1 MAQTYDLTSG
11 KVSKLILTFYFPMLF
26 TNLLQQVYTMAD
38 TAIIAKGL
46 GDNATAAVGNM
57 ASLTFLIIGFSTGLT
72 NGFSVSVAQ
81 NYGAKDYSGL
91 RRAIASSIKLAVGI
105 TVLLTACSVL
115 VLKDILILLKTDPAI
130 LHDSLLY
137 GYIIFGGLVTTIA
150 YNMCAAILRALGD
163 SKTPLIAIIA
173 SSVINVALNSITV
186 FLMHTGVEG
195 PAAATL
201 IAQIVSALICY
212 RKIRRIEIIQLTLDD
227 FSRDVKMYVNLMKNG
242 IAMALMNSIT
252 AVGSMVV
259 QYFVNGLGLA
269 YTSAYSI
276 CMRYLNLFMDPACT
290 AGFTMS
296 SFASQNYGAKKY
308 SRINEG
314 LKVCLAIAFL
324 TYLVFGSVMV
334 FMPETIAGFM
344 LNESERI
351 AIAVR
356 FLPIYGVMMFAVD
369 FLFIFRSGVQGMG
382 FPFIPMC
389 SGILEMIM
397 RVVVVVACIEP
408 LGFEAT
414 AYAGIAA
421 WVAALLL
428 NAGAYVVIIRRKLKE
443 NSIILEKG
451 GSGYE
456 KNSVYLRS

>member
-1 MAQTYDLTSG
+1 MAKTYDLTKG
-11 KVSKLILTFYFPMLF
+11 KVSKLILAFYFPMLF

-57 ASLTFLIIGFSTGLT
+57 ASLVFLIIGFSTGLT
-72 NGFSVSVAQ
+72 NGFSVTIAQ
-81 NYGAKDYSGL
+81 SYGAKDIRTL
-91 RRAIASSIKLAVGI
+91 KKAIASSIKLAVGI
-105 TVLLTACSVL
+105 TALLTLLSVIF
-115 VLKDILILLKTDPAI
+115 LKDILLLLKTDEKI
-130 LHDSLLY
+130 IKDSLLY
-137 GYIIFGGLVTTIA
+137 GYIIFGGLATTIA
-150 YNMCAAILRALGD
+150 YNLCASVLRALGD
-163 SKTPLIAIIA
+163 SKTPLVSIIV
-173 SSVINVALNSITV
+173 SSVINVVLNSVTI
-186 FLMHTGVEG
+186 FAMGTGVEG

-201 IAQIVSALICY
+201 IAQAVSAIICY
-212 RKIRRIEIIQLTLDD
+212 MRLRKIEIIRLTMAD
-227 FSRDVKMYVNLMKNG
+227 FARDVRMYVDLLKNG
-242 IAMALMNSIT
+242 IAMAFMNSIT

-314 LKVCLAIAFL
+314 LRVCLLIAFV
-324 TYLVFGSVMV
+324 TYIIFGSLMV
-334 FMPETIAGFM
+334 FLPETLAGFM

-356 FLPIYGVMMFAVD
+356 FLPICGVMMFAVD
-369 FLFIFRSGVQGMG
+369 FLFVFRSGVQGMG
-382 FPFIPMC
+382 YPLIPMC

-397 RVVVVVACIEP
+397 RVVVVVLCIKP

-414 AYAGIAA
+414 AYAGVAA

-428 NAGAYVVIIRRKLKE
+428 NGAAYAVILKRKLKE
-443 NSIILEKG
+443 GRAQK
-451 GSGYE
+451 
-456 KNSVYLRS
+456 

>member
-1 MAQTYDLTSG
+1 MAQTYDLTEG
-11 KVSKLILTFYFPMLF
+11 KVSKLILSFYFPMLF

-46 GDNATAAVGNM
+46 GDDATAAVGNM

-72 NGFSVSVAQ
+72 NGFSVSIAQ
-81 NYGAKDYSGL
+81 NYGAKDYNGL
-91 RRAIASSIKLAVGI
+91 RKAIASAIKLAVGI
-105 TVLLTACSVL
+105 TVLLTAFSVIF
-115 VLKDILILLKTDPAI
+115 LKDILLLLKTDPRI
-130 LHDSLLY
+130 LNDSLLY

-150 YNMCAAILRALGD
+150 YNMCGAILRALGD
-163 SKTPLIAIIA
+163 SKTPLIAIIV
-173 SSVINVALNSITV
+173 SSVINVALNSVTV

-201 IAQIVSALICY
+201 IAQIVSAIICFA
-212 RKIRRIEIIQLTLDD
+212 KICRIDIVRLTMRD
-227 FSRDVKMYVNLMKNG
+227 FARDVGMYIDLMKNG
-242 IAMALMNSIT
+242 IAMACMNSIT

-259 QYFVNGLGLA
+259 QYFVNNLGLA

-314 LKVCLAIAFL
+314 LRVCLTIAL
-324 TYLVFGSVMV
+324 ITYLIFGSVMV
-334 FMPETIAGFM
+334 FLPETIAGFM

-356 FLPIYGVMMFAVD
+356 FLPICGALMFAVD
-369 FLFIFRSGVQGMG
+369 FLFVFRSGVQGMG

-397 RVVVVVACIEP
+397 RVVVVVLCIQP
-408 LGFEAT
+408 FGFEAT
-414 AYAGIAA
+414 AYAGAAA
-421 WVAALLL
+421 WIAALLL
-428 NAGAYVVIIRRKLKE
+428 NAGAYAVIIRRKLKE
-443 NSIILEKG
+443 DTVLCKAQ
-451 GSGYE
+451 
-456 KNSVYLRS
+456 

>member
-1 MAQTYDLTSG
+1 MSKTYDLTKG
-11 KVSKLILTFYFPMLF
+11 KVSRLIMTFYFPMLF

-46 GDNATAAVGNM
+46 GDDATAAVGNM
-57 ASLTFLIIGFSTGLT
+57 ASLTFLVIGFSLGLT
-72 NGFSVSVAQ
+72 VGFSVTIAQ
-81 NYGAKDYSGL
+81 NFGAKDYAGL

-105 TVLLTACSVL
+105 TVLLTLFSVVFL
-115 VLKDILILLKTDPAI
+115 RDVLLLLKTDSKI
-130 LHDSLLY
+130 LDDSLLY
-137 GYIIFGGLVTTIA
+137 GYIIFGGLASTIA
-150 YNMCAAILRALGD
+150 YNMCASILRALGD

-173 SSVINVALNSITV
+173 SSVINVTLNNVTI
-186 FLMHTGVEG
+186 FIMHTGVEG
-195 PAAATL
+195 PAAATI
-201 IAQIVSALICY
+201 IAQVISAAICY
-212 RKIRRIEIIQLTLDD
+212 ARLRRIETIRLTMND
-227 FSRDVKMYVNLMKNG
+227 FARDVKMYVSLMKNG
-242 IAMALMNSIT
+242 ISMALMNSIT

-314 LKVCLAIAFL
+314 LKVCLSIAFI

-334 FMPETIAGFM
+334 FMPEMLAELM
-344 LNESERI
+344 LNESDRI

-356 FLPIYGVMMFAVD
+356 FLPICGVMMFAVD
-369 FLFIFRSGVQGMG
+369 FLFVVRSAVQGMG

-397 RVVVVVACIEP
+397 RIVVVMLFIKP
-408 LGFEAT
+408 FGFEAT
-414 AYAGIAA
+414 AYAGISA

-428 NAGAYVVIIRRKLKE
+428 NGGAYIVIIRRKLKE
-443 NSIILEKG
+443 NAPIKTGAVPVLQK
-451 GSGYE
+451 
-456 KNSVYLRS
+456 

>member
-1 MAQTYDLTSG
+1 MSKTYDLTKG
-11 KVSKLILTFYFPMLF
+11 KVSRLIMTFYFPMLF

-46 GDNATAAVGNM
+46 GDDATAAVGNM
-57 ASLTFLIIGFSTGLT
+57 ASLTFLVIGFSLGLT
-72 NGFSVSVAQ
+72 VGFSVTIAQ
-81 NYGAKDYSGL
+81 NFGAKDYAGL

-105 TVLLTACSVL
+105 TVLLTLFSVVFL
-115 VLKDILILLKTDPAI
+115 RDVLLLLKTDSKI
-130 LHDSLLY
+130 LDDSLLY
-137 GYIIFGGLVTTIA
+137 GYIIFGGLASTIA
-150 YNMCAAILRALGD
+150 YNMCASILRALGD

-173 SSVINVALNSITV
+173 SSVINVTLNSVTI
-186 FLMHTGVEG
+186 FIMHTGVEG
-195 PAAATL
+195 PAAATI
-201 IAQIVSALICY
+201 IAQVISAAICY
-212 RKIRRIEIIQLTLDD
+212 ARLRRIEIIRLTMND
-227 FSRDVKMYVNLMKNG
+227 FARDVRMYVSLMKNG
-242 IAMALMNSIT
+242 ISMALMNSIT

-314 LKVCLAIAFL
+314 MKVCLTISFI

-334 FMPETIAGFM
+334 FMPEMLAELM
-344 LNESERI
+344 LNESDRI

-356 FLPIYGVMMFAVD
+356 FLPICGVMMFAVD
-369 FLFIFRSGVQGMG
+369 FLFVVRSAVQGMG

-397 RVVVVVACIEP
+397 RIVVVMLFIKP
-408 LGFEAT
+408 FGFEAT
-414 AYAGIAA
+414 AYAGVSA

-428 NAGAYVVIIRRKLKE
+428 NGGAYIVIIRRKLKE
-443 NSIILEKG
+443 NAPIKTGAVPVLQK
-451 GSGYE
+451 
-456 KNSVYLRS
+456 

>member
-1 MAQTYDLTSG
+1 MAQIYDLTTG
-11 KVSKLILTFYFPMLF
+11 KVSKLILSFYFPMLF

-81 NYGAKDYSGL
+81 DYGAKDYRRL

-105 TVLLTACSVL
+105 TVLLTAFSVL

-130 LHDSLLY
+130 LNDSLLY

-173 SSVINVALNSITV
+173 SSVINVVLNSVTI

-212 RKIRRIEIIQLTLDD
+212 LKIRRIEIIRLTLED

-314 LKVCLAIAFL
+314 LKVCLGIAFL
-324 TYLVFGSVMV
+324 TYLMFGSVMV

-369 FLFIFRSGVQGMG
+369 FLFVFRSGVQGMG

-397 RVVVVVACIEP
+397 RIVVVVIYIKP
-408 LGFEAT
+408 LGFDAT

-421 WVAALLL
+421 WIAALLL

-443 NSIILEKG
+443 DRIVLKND
-451 GSGYE
+451 GSEYE
-456 KNSVYLRS
+456 KNNVCLRS

>member
-1 MAQTYDLTSG
+1 MAQTYDLTNG
-11 KVSKLILTFYFPMLF
+11 KVSKLILSFYFPMLF

-46 GDNATAAVGNM
+46 GDDATAAVGNM

-72 NGFSVSVAQ
+72 NGFSVSIAQ
-81 NYGAKDYSGL
+81 NYGAKDYSKL

-105 TVLLTACSVL
+105 TILLTIFSVIFL
-115 VLKDILILLKTDPAI
+115 NDILVLLKTDSGI
-130 LHDSLLY
+130 INDSLMY

-150 YNMCAAILRALGD
+150 YNMCASILRALGD

-173 SSVINVALNSITV
+173 SSIINVGLNSITV
-186 FLMHTGVEG
+186 FVMHTGVEG
-195 PAAATL
+195 PAAATI
-201 IAQIVSALICY
+201 IAQIVSAIICFM
-212 RKIRRIEIIQLTLDD
+212 KICRIEIIRLTMKD
-227 FSRDVKMYVNLMKNG
+227 FARDVGMYVNLMKNG
-242 IAMALMNSIT
+242 IAMAFMNSIT

-259 QYFVNGLGLA
+259 QYFVNNLGLA

-314 LKVCLAIAFL
+314 LKVCLTIAII

-334 FMPETIAGFM
+334 FTPETIAGFM

-356 FLPIYGVMMFAVD
+356 FLPISGGLMFALN

-397 RVVVVVACIEP
+397 RVVVVLLFIKP
-408 LGFEAT
+408 FGFEAT
-414 AYAGIAA
+414 AYAGASA
-421 WVAALLL
+421 WIAALLL

-443 NSIILEKG
+443 
-451 GSGYE
+451 
-456 KNSVYLRS
+456 SVAVNKIN

>member
-1 MAQTYDLTSG
+1 M
-11 KVSKLILTFYFPMLF
+11 TFYFPMLF

-46 GDNATAAVGNM
+46 GDDATAAVGNM
-57 ASLTFLIIGFSTGLT
+57 ASLTFLVIGFSLGLT
-72 NGFSVSVAQ
+72 VGFSVTIAQ
-81 NYGAKDYSGL
+81 NFGAKDYAGL

-105 TVLLTACSVL
+105 TVLLTLFSVVFL
-115 VLKDILILLKTDPAI
+115 RDVLLLLKTDSKI
-130 LHDSLLY
+130 LDDSLLY
-137 GYIIFGGLVTTIA
+137 GYIIFGGLASTIA
-150 YNMCAAILRALGD
+150 YNMCASILRALGD

-173 SSVINVALNSITV
+173 SSVINVTLNSVTI
-186 FLMHTGVEG
+186 FIMHTGVEG
-195 PAAATL
+195 PAAATI
-201 IAQIVSALICY
+201 IAQVISAAICY
-212 RKIRRIEIIQLTLDD
+212 ARLRRIEIIRLTMND
-227 FSRDVKMYVNLMKNG
+227 FARDVRMYVSLMKNG
-242 IAMALMNSIT
+242 ISMALMNSIT

-314 LKVCLAIAFL
+314 LKVCLSIAFI

-334 FMPETIAGFM
+334 FMPEMLAELM
-344 LNESERI
+344 LNESDRI

-356 FLPIYGVMMFAVD
+356 FLPICGVMMFAVD
-369 FLFIFRSGVQGMG
+369 FLFVVRSAVQGMG

-397 RVVVVVACIEP
+397 RIVVVMLFIKP
-408 LGFEAT
+408 FGFEAT
-414 AYAGIAA
+414 AYAGISA

-428 NAGAYVVIIRRKLKE
+428 NGGAYIVIIRRKLKE
-443 NSIILEKG
+443 NAPIKTGAVPVLQK
-451 GSGYE
+451 
-456 KNSVYLRS
+456 

>member
-1 MAQTYDLTSG
+1 MSKTYDLTKG
-11 KVSKLILTFYFPMLF
+11 KVSRLIMTFYFPMLF

-46 GDNATAAVGNM
+46 GDDATAAVGNM
-57 ASLTFLIIGFSTGLT
+57 ASLTFLVIGFSLGLT
-72 NGFSVSVAQ
+72 VGFSVTIAQ
-81 NYGAKDYSGL
+81 NFGAKDYAGL

-105 TVLLTACSVL
+105 TVLLTLFSIVFLRDVL
-115 VLKDILILLKTDPAI
+115 LLLKTDSKI
-130 LHDSLLY
+130 LDDSLLY
-137 GYIIFGGLVTTIA
+137 GYIIFGGLASTIA
-150 YNMCAAILRALGD
+150 YNMCASILRALGD

-173 SSVINVALNSITV
+173 SSVINVTLNSVTI
-186 FLMHTGVEG
+186 FIMHTGVEG
-195 PAAATL
+195 PAAATI
-201 IAQIVSALICY
+201 IAQVISAAICY
-212 RKIRRIEIIQLTLDD
+212 ARLRRIEIIRLTMKD
-227 FSRDVKMYVNLMKNG
+227 FKRDVRMYVSLMKNG
-242 IAMALMNSIT
+242 ISMALMNSIT

-314 LKVCLAIAFL
+314 LKVCLSIAFI

-334 FMPETIAGFM
+334 FMPEMLAELM
-344 LNESERI
+344 LNESDRI

-356 FLPIYGVMMFAVD
+356 FLPICGVMMFAVD
-369 FLFIFRSGVQGMG
+369 FLFVVRSAVQGMG

-397 RVVVVVACIEP
+397 RIVVVMLFIKP
-408 LGFEAT
+408 FGFEAT
-414 AYAGIAA
+414 AYAGVSA

-428 NAGAYVVIIRRKLKE
+428 NGGAYIVIIRRKLKE
-443 NSIILEKG
+443 NAPIKTG
-451 GSGYE
+451 AVPVPQ
-456 KNSVYLRS
+456 K

>member
-1 MAQTYDLTSG
+1 MAQTYDLTTG
-11 KVSKLILTFYFPMLF
+11 KVSRLILSFYFPMLF

-81 NYGAKDYSGL
+81 NYGAKDYQRL

-105 TVLLTACSVL
+105 TVLLTAFSVL

-130 LHDSLLY
+130 LKDSLLY

-173 SSVINVALNSITV
+173 SSVINVMLNSVTI

-212 RKIRRIEIIQLTLDD
+212 LKIRRIEIIRLTLKD
-227 FSRDVKMYVNLMKNG
+227 FARDVRMYLNLMKNG

-314 LKVCLAIAFL
+314 LKVCLGIAFL

-334 FMPETIAGFM
+334 FMPETIASFM

-369 FLFIFRSGVQGMG
+369 FLFVFRSAVQGMG

-397 RVVVVVACIEP
+397 RIVVVVVLIKP

-414 AYAGIAA
+414 AYACIAA
-421 WVAALLL
+421 WIAALLL

-443 NSIILEKG
+443 DSIALKKS
-451 GSGYE
+451 GSGYQ
-456 KNSVYLRS
+456 KGSLYLHS

>member
-1 MAQTYDLTSG
+1 MAQTYDLTKG
-11 KVSKLILTFYFPMLF
+11 KVSKLILAFYFPMLF

-46 GDNATAAVGNM
+46 GDDATAAVGNM
-57 ASLTFLIIGFSTGLT
+57 ASLTFMIIGFSTGLT
-72 NGFSVSVAQ
+72 NGFSVSIAQ

-91 RRAIASSIKLAVGI
+91 RKAIASSIKLAVGI
-105 TVLLTACSVL
+105 TVLLTALSVIF
-115 VLKDILILLKTDPAI
+115 LKDILVILKTDSRI
-130 LHDSLLY
+130 LNDSLLY
-137 GYIIFGGLVTTIA
+137 GYVIFGGLATTIA
-150 YNMCAAILRALGD
+150 YNMCASILRALGD
-163 SKTPLIAIIA
+163 SKTPLLAIIA
-173 SSVINVALNSITV
+173 SSIINVALNSVTI
-186 FLMHTGVEG
+186 FAMGTGVEG

-201 IAQIVSALICY
+201 IAQMVSAGICY
-212 RKIRRIEIIQLTLDD
+212 MKLRKIEIIRLTMAD
-227 FSRDVKMYVNLMKNG
+227 FARDVKMYMNLLKNG
-242 IAMALMNSIT
+242 TAMALMNSIT
-252 AVGSMVV
+252 AIGSMVV

-314 LKVCLAIAFL
+314 LKVCLTIAL
-324 TYLVFGSVMV
+324 ITYLVFGSVMV
-334 FMPETIAGFM
+334 FAPETIAGFM

-356 FLPIYGVMMFAVD
+356 FLPISGALMFVVD
-369 FLFIFRSGVQGMG
+369 FLFVFRSGVQGMG

-397 RVVVVVACIEP
+397 RIVVIVIFIEP
-408 LGFEAT
+408 FGFEAT
-414 AYAGIAA
+414 AYAGAAA
-421 WVAALLL
+421 WIAALLL
-428 NAGAYVVIIRRKLKE
+428 NAGAYAVIIRRKLKE
-443 NSIILEKG
+443 NALLNKQMI
-451 GSGYE
+451 
-456 KNSVYLRS
+456 

>member
-1 MAQTYDLTSG
+1 MAQTYDLTTG
-11 KVSKLILTFYFPMLF
+11 KVSRLILSFYFPMLF

-81 NYGAKDYSGL
+81 NYGAKDYQRL

-105 TVLLTACSVL
+105 TVLLTAFSVL

-130 LHDSLLY
+130 LKDSLLY

-173 SSVINVALNSITV
+173 SSVINVVLNTV
-186 FLMHTGVEG
+186 TIFLMHTGVEG

-212 RKIRRIEIIQLTLDD
+212 LKIRRIEIIRLTLKD
-227 FSRDVKMYVNLMKNG
+227 FARDVRMYMNLMKNG

-314 LKVCLAIAFL
+314 LKVCLGIAFL

-334 FMPETIAGFM
+334 FMPETIASFM

-369 FLFIFRSGVQGMG
+369 FLFVFRSAVQGMG

-397 RVVVVVACIEP
+397 RIVVVVAFIKP

-421 WVAALLL
+421 WIAALLL

-443 NSIILEKG
+443 DSIALKKS
-451 GSGYE
+451 GSGYQ
-456 KNSVYLRS
+456 KGSLYLHS

>member
-1 MAQTYDLTSG
+1 MAQTYDLTTG
-11 KVSKLILTFYFPMLF
+11 KVSRLILSFYFPMLF

-81 NYGAKDYSGL
+81 NYGAKDYQRL

-105 TVLLTACSVL
+105 TVLLTAFSVL

-130 LHDSLLY
+130 LKDSLLY

-173 SSVINVALNSITV
+173 SSVINVVLNTV
-186 FLMHTGVEG
+186 TIFLMHTGVEG

-212 RKIRRIEIIQLTLDD
+212 LKIRRIEIIRLTLKD
-227 FSRDVKMYVNLMKNG
+227 FARDVRMYMNLMKNG

-314 LKVCLAIAFL
+314 LKVCLGIAFL

-334 FMPETIAGFM
+334 FMPETIASFM

-369 FLFIFRSGVQGMG
+369 FLFVFRSAVQGMG

-389 SGILEMIM
+389 SGILEMVM
-397 RVVVVVACIEP
+397 RIVVVVAFIKP

-421 WVAALLL
+421 WIAALLL

-443 NSIILEKG
+443 DSIALKKS
-451 GSGYE
+451 GSGYQ
-456 KNSVYLRS
+456 KGSLYLHS

>member
-1 MAQTYDLTSG
+1 MAQTYDLTKG
-11 KVSKLILTFYFPMLF
+11 KVSKLILAFYFPMLF

-46 GDNATAAVGNM
+46 GDDATAAVGNM
-57 ASLTFLIIGFSTGLT
+57 ASLTFMIIGFSTGLT
-72 NGFSVSVAQ
+72 NGFSVSIAQ

-91 RRAIASSIKLAVGI
+91 RKAIASSIKLAVGI
-105 TVLLTACSVL
+105 TVLLTALSVIF
-115 VLKDILILLKTDPAI
+115 LKDILVILKTDSRI
-130 LHDSLLY
+130 LNDSLLY
-137 GYIIFGGLVTTIA
+137 GYVIFGGLATTIA
-150 YNMCAAILRALGD
+150 YNMCASILRALGD
-163 SKTPLIAIIA
+163 SKTPLLAIIA
-173 SSVINVALNSITV
+173 SSIINVALNSITI
-186 FLMHTGVEG
+186 FAMGTGVEG

-201 IAQIVSALICY
+201 IAQMVSAVICY
-212 RKIRRIEIIQLTLDD
+212 MKLRKIEIIRLTMAD
-227 FSRDVKMYVNLMKNG
+227 FARDVKMYMNLLKNG
-242 IAMALMNSIT
+242 TAMALMNSIT
-252 AVGSMVV
+252 AIGSMVV

-314 LKVCLAIAFL
+314 LKVCLTIAL
-324 TYLVFGSVMV
+324 ITYLVFGSVMV
-334 FMPETIAGFM
+334 FAPETIAGFM

-356 FLPIYGVMMFAVD
+356 FLPISGALMFVVD
-369 FLFIFRSGVQGMG
+369 FLFVFRSGVQGMG

-397 RVVVVVACIEP
+397 RIVVIVIFIEP
-408 LGFEAT
+408 FGFEAT
-414 AYAGIAA
+414 AYAGAAA
-421 WVAALLL
+421 WIAALLL
-428 NAGAYVVIIRRKLKE
+428 NAGAYAVIIRRKLKE
-443 NSIILEKG
+443 NALLNKQMI
-451 GSGYE
+451 
-456 KNSVYLRS
+456 

>member
-1 MAQTYDLTSG
+1 MSQTYDLTKG
-11 KVSKLILTFYFPMLF
+11 NVTKLILTFYFPMLF

-72 NGFSVSVAQ
+72 NGFSVSIAQ
-81 NYGAKDYSGL
+81 NYGAKDYGAL

-105 TVLLTACSVL
+105 TVLLTAFSVIF
-115 VLKDILILLKTDPAI
+115 LKDILVLLKTDSSI
-130 LHDSLLY
+130 LKDSLIY
-137 GYIIFGGLVTTIA
+137 GYIIFGGLATTIA
-150 YNMCAAILRALGD
+150 YNMCGSILRALGD
-163 SKTPLIAIIA
+163 SKTPLIAIIV
-173 SSVINVALNSITV
+173 SSIINVGLNSITIFV
-186 FLMHTGVEG
+186 MHTGVEG
-195 PAAATL
+195 PAAATI
-201 IAQIVSALICY
+201 IAQVVSAAICY
-212 RKIRRIEIIQLTLDD
+212 AKIRRIDIIRLTLKD
-227 FSRDVKMYVNLMKNG
+227 FARDVRMYFSLMKNG

-276 CMRYLNLFMDPACT
+276 CMKYLNLFMDPACT
-290 AGFTMS
+290 AGFAMS

-314 LKVCLAIAFL
+314 LKVCLSIAL
-324 TYLVFGSVMV
+324 ITYLIFGSIMV
-334 FMPETIAGFM
+334 FLPETMAKLM
-344 LNESERI
+344 LNESDRI

-356 FLPIYGVMMFAVD
+356 FLPICGVMMFAVD
-369 FLFIFRSGVQGMG
+369 FLFVVRSGVQGMG

-397 RVVVVVACIEP
+397 RIGVVVLCIKP
-408 LGFEAT
+408 FGFEAT
-414 AYAGIAA
+414 AYAGVAA
-421 WVAALLL
+421 WIAALLL
-428 NAGAYVVIIRRKLKE
+428 NSGAYFVIIRRKLKE
-443 NSIILEKG
+443 NAPVNKTKKINNKLELCK
-451 GSGYE
+451 
-456 KNSVYLRS
+456 

>member
-1 MAQTYDLTSG
+1 MAQTYDLTEG
-11 KVSKLILTFYFPMLF
+11 KVSKLILSFYFPMLF

-46 GDNATAAVGNM
+46 GDDATAAVGNM

-72 NGFSVSVAQ
+72 NGFSVSIAQ
-81 NYGAKDYSGL
+81 NYGAKDYNGL
-91 RRAIASSIKLAVGI
+91 RKAIASAIKLAVGI
-105 TVLLTACSVL
+105 TVLLTAFSVIF
-115 VLKDILILLKTDPAI
+115 LKDILLLLKTDPRI
-130 LHDSLLY
+130 LNDSLLY

-150 YNMCAAILRALGD
+150 YNMCGAILRALGD
-163 SKTPLIAIIA
+163 SKTPLIAIIV
-173 SSVINVALNSITV
+173 SSVINVALNSVTV

-201 IAQIVSALICY
+201 IAQIVSAIICFA
-212 RKIRRIEIIQLTLDD
+212 KICRIDIVRLTMRD
-227 FSRDVKMYVNLMKNG
+227 FARDVGMYIDLMKNG
-242 IAMALMNSIT
+242 IAMACMNSIT

-259 QYFVNGLGLA
+259 QYFVNNLGLA

-314 LKVCLAIAFL
+314 LRVCLTIAL
-324 TYLVFGSVMV
+324 ITYLIFGSVMV
-334 FMPETIAGFM
+334 FLPETIAGFM

-356 FLPIYGVMMFAVD
+356 FLPICGALMFAVD
-369 FLFIFRSGVQGMG
+369 FLFVFRSGVQGMG

-397 RVVVVVACIEP
+397 RVVVVVLCIQP
-408 LGFEAT
+408 FGFEAT
-414 AYAGIAA
+414 AYAGAAA
-421 WVAALLL
+421 WIAALLL
-428 NAGAYVVIIRRKLKE
+428 NAGAYAVIIRRKLKE
-443 NSIILEKG
+443 DTVLCTAQ
-451 GSGYE
+451 
-456 KNSVYLRS
+456 

>member
-1 MAQTYDLTSG
+1 MAQTYDLTEG
-11 KVSKLILTFYFPMLF
+11 KVSKLILSFYFPMLF

-46 GDNATAAVGNM
+46 GDDATAAVGNM

-72 NGFSVSVAQ
+72 NGFSVSIAQ
-81 NYGAKDYSGL
+81 NYGAKNYDGL
-91 RRAIASSIKLAVGI
+91 RKAIASAIKLAVGI
-105 TVLLTACSVL
+105 TVLLTAFSVIF
-115 VLKDILILLKTDPAI
+115 LKDILLLLKTDPKI
-130 LHDSLLY
+130 LNDSLLY

-150 YNMCAAILRALGD
+150 YNMCGAILRALGD

-173 SSVINVALNSITV
+173 SSIINVALNSVTV
-186 FLMHTGVEG
+186 FMMHTGVEG
-195 PAAATL
+195 PAAATI
-201 IAQIVSALICY
+201 IAQIVSAIICFA
-212 RKIRRIEIIQLTLDD
+212 KICRIDIVRLTMRD
-227 FSRDVKMYVNLMKNG
+227 FARDVRMYIDLMKNG
-242 IAMALMNSIT
+242 IAMACMNSIT

-259 QYFVNGLGLA
+259 QYFVNNLGLA

-314 LKVCLAIAFL
+314 LRVCLTIAL
-324 TYLVFGSVMV
+324 ITYLIFGSVMV
-334 FMPETIAGFM
+334 FLPETIAGFM

-356 FLPIYGVMMFAVD
+356 FLPICGALMFAVD
-369 FLFIFRSGVQGMG
+369 FLFVFRSGVQGMG

-397 RVVVVVACIEP
+397 RVVVVVLCIRP
-408 LGFEAT
+408 FGFEAT
-414 AYAGIAA
+414 AYAGAAA
-421 WVAALLL
+421 WIAALLL

-443 NSIILEKG
+443 NAALCTAQ
-451 GSGYE
+451 
-456 KNSVYLRS
+456 